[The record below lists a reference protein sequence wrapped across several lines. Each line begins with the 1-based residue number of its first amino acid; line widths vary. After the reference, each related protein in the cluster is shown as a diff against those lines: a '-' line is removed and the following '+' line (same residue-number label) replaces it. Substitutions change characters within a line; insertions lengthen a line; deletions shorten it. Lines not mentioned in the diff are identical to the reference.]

1 MKRLAECLV
10 AGGLMAGALAAAP
23 PSAPIEDF
31 FIVSSVDTARST
43 MVLKRPTEVTLTMRF
58 TEKTR
63 CRTEQ
68 GKPIRPTEL
77 RAGDTVFIA
86 SVPDPSGL
94 LVATAIRRGAMTLP
108 ELRQRYL
115 RPGA

>member
-1 MKRLAECLV
+1 
-10 AGGLMAGALAAAP
+10 
-23 PSAPIEDF
+23 
-31 FIVSSVDTARST
+31 

-58 TEKTR
+58 TERTR

-68 GKPIRPTEL
+68 GKPMRPTEL
-77 RAGDTVFIA
+77 RAGDTLFVA
-86 SVPDPSGL
+86 SAPDPSGQ

-115 RPGA
+115 RSVK